1 MMFEDYLK
9 EGSVRKVTPDKQLAK
24 SLVKMASMRIK
35 ILESIPITENNSFS
49 FIENCYEAI
58 REIADALMALKGFKS
73 YSHEASIEFL
83 KKFYSIQLTMGNVH
97 KVDRYRKIRNDIK
110 YRGLL
115 TSKSEAEDVFKST
128 KVILTLLLEVLKKE
142 GLSEI

>member
-1 MMFEDYLK
+1 MFEDYLK
-9 EGSVRKVTPDKQLAK
+9 EGSVRKVTVDKQLAK
-24 SLVKMASMRIK
+24 NLVKVASMRIK

-58 REIADALMALKGFKS
+58 REMIDALMALKGFKS

-83 KKFYSIQLTMGNVH
+83 KKFYSIQLTMGNVN
-97 KVDRYRKIRNDIK
+97 KIDRYRKIRNDIK

-115 TSKSEAEDVFKST
+115 TSRNEAEDVVKNT
-128 KVILTLLLEVLKKE
+128 KIILKLLIEILKKE
-142 GLSEI
+142 GLEV